1 MTSAW
6 ERMAERVSENA
17 AIEPLVVEPLVVEK
31 KNRVWSRRMTSDKI
45 KSLQAI
51 KSVAPEEDS
60 NVGWKPLS
68 LSTPILSAVIAL
80 TLLLAA
86 AIETLAQRSAAQGG
100 LAMSPSLE
108 EIPTYARL
116 SYLYVPTTIAVLYS
130 IIWSWI
136 DLDAKRMQPWFELS
150 KPEGA
155 TGENSLFMDYQYD
168 FVATVPFK
176 SARKKH
182 WPVFFAGTAM
192 VMVFWLLTPLQSA
205 LMGLDTVAHTKS
217 ATISTRSQ
225 LRPLIEQEALLNPDI
240 LNTGYAIGWLNQP
253 YAPFTTSEYALL
265 PFYLEDDPAPKTVA
279 TNWTAQTTKLSTEL
293 SCWPAEME
301 QSGPRGRSSFNFLNG
316 QGCNATVS
324 FNPNANYSM
333 LYIGYSSSAYS
344 DFFLAGPNCPKTENS
359 THQFLALWATPVPVS
374 GSTSPDFNI
383 TALYCQPLYYKQK
396 VLATVESSSLEPIND
411 SIQALSPRELLTATE
426 FNTTAFEYLLAN
438 GMPQDLIVKDFPSN
452 NVVEQTPR
460 LNGTGLTRPVSNMV
474 GFALAGRELPTT
486 DYSFPDTLAGVYFDA
501 HQHLFSVAV
510 NGLLTNTTQVSNRTV
525 SVEFA
530 LHGVVVSRVFA
541 TTVEC
546 LLGVVAVFTALV
558 LWFTRNALSNL
569 PMNPSTL
576 GRHVDIFR
584 DSPELLQAFRPMDK
598 ADEKLLLEEFR
609 NDEFRLSYDRYSQ
622 NTRATIYK
630 AQTNL
635 YTSIERAQTLQ
646 NSDYEPVKP
655 WVLRRWTGSI
665 FVVVLM
671 TGIGGLTFLKLQEK
685 KLNGLYRPSENFEVL
700 QLLENYIPT
709 IFATL
714 IEPVWVLLN
723 RMLCV
728 LQPFKSLWEGKAT
741 SSISMDA
748 TYTSIPP
755 QLTLFRALKSRH
767 FTLALVCT
775 MALLANVLAVGLG
788 SLFNEAPMTATYAE
802 VLQPAFAPRFDNS
815 SVYSFGSFLFQN
827 LVASSGY
834 QDHMYVAMA
843 NMSSGTTLPPWVSTE
858 YFFQRYE
865 LPNASP
871 NALGDAYSLTTRGFG
886 VNANC
891 TPTSAFALPVNL
903 TASVTPPGNK
913 TCGSLID
920 TAGVEIRENTSN
932 RSLGA
937 SAFEYAKTLTINNRP
952 DHCDVPLTL
961 GWGRSA
967 KAEDI
972 NGTVEASFL
981 ICRPIFQT
989 AMFNLTVDS
998 SGYVLSYKKTSE
1010 LKTTLDYADSKDHT
1024 DGMFAHLNHQFNAG
1038 AFEWH
1043 NDTLSNDWMNYL
1055 IMLSTGSRDVLDPE
1069 LPAPDPKPLV
1079 PVVEDIYRRL
1089 FVILLSL
1096 NEHLFEPSGD
1106 TKSIATVRSTE
1117 ETRIF
1122 MENASFIITM
1132 VVLGLNTAAAMV
1144 FYIRAV
1150 AFVLPR
1156 MPTTL
1161 GSILAYIASS
1171 RLASPTWKQTPG
1183 QAYRTF
1189 SFGKYVGVDG
1199 ETHIGVEMDPYVEP
1213 VNLSSTKKED
1223 QLHQTRGRSF
1233 FLRKPQINR
1242 RGSWI

>member
-6 ERMAERVSENA
+6 DRMAERVSENA

-31 KNRVWSRRMTSDKI
+31 KSRAWSRRMTSDKT
-45 KSLQAI
+45 KSFQAI
-51 KSVAPEEDS
+51 KSVAPEDDS

-86 AIETLAQRSAAQGG
+86 AIETLAQRSKAQGG

-116 SYLYVPTTIAVLYS
+116 CYLYVPTTIAVLYS

-150 KPEGA
+150 KPGGA

-176 SARKKH
+176 SARKRH
-182 WPVFFAGTAM
+182 WPVFCAGTAM

-205 LMGLDTVAHTKS
+205 LMGLDTVTHTKS

-225 LRPLIEQEALLNPDI
+225 LRPLLEQEALLSPDV

-253 YAPFTTSEYALL
+253 YAPFTTSEFALL
-265 PFYLEDDPAPKTVA
+265 PFYLEDDPAPDTVA
-279 TNWTAQTTKLSTEL
+279 TNWTAETTKLSTEL

-301 QSGPRGRSSFNFLNG
+301 QSGPRGRASFNFLNG

-324 FNPNANYSM
+324 FSANANYSM
-333 LYIGYSSSAYS
+333 LYIGYSSSAFSDYS
-344 DFFLAGPNCPKTENS
+344 LAGPECPKTENS

-374 GSTSPDFNI
+374 GSTTPDFNI

-396 VLATVESSSLEPIND
+396 VLVTVESSSLEPIND
-411 SIQALSPRELLTATE
+411 SIQVLSPRELLTAEE

-486 DYSFPDTLAGVYFDA
+486 DYSNPDTLAEVYFDA

-510 NGLLTNTTQVSNRTV
+510 NDLLTNSTQVANRTV
-525 SVEFA
+525 SVEFS
-530 LHGVVVSRVFA
+530 LHGIIVSRVFA

-558 LWFTRNALSNL
+558 LWFTRKALSNL

-630 AQTNL
+630 TQADL
-635 YTSIERAQTLQ
+635 HRSIERAETLQ
-646 NSDYEPVKP
+646 KSDYDPVKP
-655 WVLRRWTGSI
+655 WVLRRWTGSVFI
-665 FVVVLM
+665 VVLM
-671 TGIGGLTFLKLQEK
+671 SGIAGLSFLKLQEK
-685 KLNGLYRPSENFEVL
+685 KLNGLQRPSENFEVL

-728 LQPFKSLWEGKAT
+728 LQPFKSLWEGKARP
-741 SSISMDA
+741 SVSIDA

-775 MALLANVLAVGLG
+775 MALLANVLAIGLG
-788 SLFNEAPMTATYAE
+788 SLFDEAPMTATYAE
-802 VLQPAFAPRFDNS
+802 VLQPAFAPRFDNN
-815 SVYSFGSFLFQN
+815 SVYDFGTFLFDN
-827 LVASSGY
+827 LVTTTQY

-843 NMSSGTTLPPWVSTE
+843 NMTSGTTLPPWVSTE

-865 LPNASP
+865 LPNAKENP
-871 NALGDAYSLTTRGFG
+871 VGDTHSLNTRGFS

-891 TPTSAFALPVNL
+891 TPTSTFELPTNL
-903 TASVTPPGNK
+903 TVSITPPGN
-913 TCGSLID
+913 TSCASLID
-920 TAGVEIRENTSN
+920 TAIVQIRESTNN
-932 RSLGA
+932 RSSGV
-937 SAFEYAKTLTINNRP
+937 SAIEYGKTLTSGNGPGI
-952 DHCDVPLTL
+952 CDLPLTL
-961 GWGRSA
+961 GWARSP

-972 NGTVEASFL
+972 NGTVDGSFL
-981 ICRPIFQT
+981 VCYPIFQT

-998 SGYVLSYKKTSE
+998 SGYVLSYQETSDI
-1010 LKTTLDYADSKDHT
+1010 KATLGYSQSKEHT
-1024 DGMFAHLNHQFNAG
+1024 DIMSEHFNHQWKAIS
-1038 AFEWH
+1038 EWH
-1043 NDTLSNDWMNYL
+1043 NDTLANDWMNSFIL
-1055 IMLSTGSRDVLDPE
+1055 FSTQSRTFLDPE
-1069 LPAPDPKPLV
+1069 APVPDPEKLA

-1089 FVILLSL
+1089 YVIFLSL
-1096 NEHLFEPSGD
+1096 NEHLFERSEGV
-1106 TKSIATVRSTE
+1106 KSITAIRNTKE
-1117 ETRIF
+1117 IRIY

-1132 VVLGLNTAAAMV
+1132 VVLGLNTLVAV
-1144 FYIRAV
+1144 IFYIRAV
-1150 AFVLPR
+1150 TFVLPR

-1161 GSILAYIASS
+1161 GSILAYVASS
-1171 RLASPTWKQTPG
+1171 RLAGPTWKQTPG

-1189 SFGKYVGVDG
+1189 SFGKFVGVDG
-1199 ETHIGVEMDPYVEP
+1199 DTHIGVETDPYVGP
-1213 VNLSSTKKED
+1213 ISLSSTKGKD
-1223 QLHQTRGRSF
+1223 QPQQSRGRLLF
-1233 FLRKPQINR
+1233 WRKNRINK